1 MIQRDRLLYFRTDA
15 LSSQLYPTFK
25 GKYSTAN
32 LKATFLALKTL
43 GLVVRTNPRGTRA
56 ATFCISRSGRQY
68 LEAVYSEVL
77 PHPDDQSASQEPILI
92 TDPDGPV

>member
-1 MIQRDRLLYFRTDA
+1 MIQRDLLLYFRTDA

-25 GKYSTAN
+25 GNYSPAD
-32 LKATFLALKTL
+32 LKAVFLALKTL

-68 LEAVYSEVL
+68 LEAVYNETL
-77 PHPDDQSASQEPILI
+77 PHPDEQRVSQEPSPI
-92 TDPDGPV
+92 TEP